1 METVGAQPASNSDL
15 LSIDDGASR
24 SSSPV
29 ASEQGL
35 IGHRVTDMIRD
46 LILSGELVPG
56 SRISQ
61 ESLAARFGTSRIPVR
76 DALNRLESDG
86 LVVLKPNSGAWVAKL
101 DLNECIEIYKIRE
114 RIEPLALSEAV
125 ARMSDE
131 DIGALEALVE
141 EMIETTDT
149 ETFLRLDR
157 QFHLASYRAAGM
169 QQLVHM
175 VERFWNSTQHYRR
188 AFTNLLGQEGS
199 WIIHSEHRLIID
211 AIRRRDCEGAGHVLF
226 EHIRRTRFELERH
239 KELFDTDEKNRVRR
253 RRKK

>member
-114 RIEPLALSEAV
+114 RGKALKKRNRTRYYLEKWAV
-125 ARMSDE
+125 VA
-131 DIGALEALVE
+131 ALV
-141 EMIETTDT
+141 
-149 ETFLRLDR
+149 
-157 QFHLASYRAAGM
+157 
-169 QQLVHM
+169 
-175 VERFWNSTQHYRR
+175 
-188 AFTNLLGQEGS
+188 
-199 WIIHSEHRLIID
+199 
-211 AIRRRDCEGAGHVLF
+211 LF
-226 EHIRRTRFELERH
+226 FIYI
-239 KELFDTDEKNRVRR
+239 
-253 RRKK
+253 